1 MNRETI
7 EALHQLEKEKGI
19 PFEVLISALED
30 ALHSA
35 YNKTA
40 NAVPFSEVR
49 IDRETG
55 QIHVYELVF
64 PDGFE
69 PSVEEEGEE
78 IDTSMAERVEV
89 TPDDFGRIAAQTAK
103 QVIYQRIREAEQEM
117 FFREYSTRLGEI
129 VTGIV
134 QQSDNRYTLVDLGR
148 VDALLPKSEQVP
160 NEKYDHG
167 MRIKAVIKEVSQ
179 NPKGP
184 PVTLSRRSEELIRR
198 LFELEVPEI
207 ADGLVE
213 IMGVARE
220 PGVRSKISVVSHSDG
235 VDPVGACVGPRGS
248 RVRMVVSELRGE
260 KIDIIPYNEEPA
272 RFVAKA
278 LSPAR
283 VREVLLDDANREATV
298 VVPDDQLNLAIGK
311 EGINARLA
319 NRLTGWKIDIKSE
332 SQMAE
337 CETAAA
343 PVETLTDVA
352 DGRCHAT
359 TAGGKRCPNAALPGS
374 LYCGIPGHQALAGR
388 QKGER
393 RS

>member
-1 MNRETI
+1 MNRDMI
-7 EALHQLEKEKGI
+7 DALRQIEKEKSI

-40 NAVPFSEVR
+40 GAVPFSEVK

-55 QIHVYELVF
+55 EMRVYELIF
-64 PDGFE
+64 PEGME
-69 PSVEEEGEE
+69 PVIAEDEEQEQE
-78 IDTSMAERVEV
+78 IDTSLAERREV
-89 TPDDFGRIAAQTAK
+89 TADDFGRIAAQTAK
-103 QVIYQRIREAEQEM
+103 QVIYQRIREAEQDM
-117 FFREYSTRLGEI
+117 FFREYSGRVGEI

-148 VDALLPKSEQVP
+148 VEALLPKSEQVP
-160 NEKYDHG
+160 NEKYEHG
-167 MRIKAVIKEVSQ
+167 MRVKAVIREVSQ

-184 PVTLSRRSEELIRR
+184 PVVLSRRSEDLIRR

-207 ADGLVE
+207 SDGLVE
-213 IMGVARE
+213 IIGVARE
-220 PGVRSKISVVSHSDG
+220 PGIRSKISVVSHSDG

-283 VREVLLDDANREATV
+283 VREVLLDDDNREATV

-311 EGINARLA
+311 DGINARLA
-319 NRLTGWKIDIKSE
+319 NRLTGWRIDIKSE

-337 CETAAA
+337 YGQEMAQ
-343 PVETLTDVA
+343 PEVLEDVV
-352 DGRCHAT
+352 DGRCHAL
-359 TAGGKRCPNAALPGS
+359 TAGGKRCPNAALPGG
-374 LYCGIPGHQALAGR
+374 LYCGIPGHQAMA
-388 QKGER
+388 ER
-393 RS
+393 ARR